1 MKVHFQIRL
10 QDSPLNRPTLKERVV
25 QQPAN
30 HSSRPLKNADFF
42 EHGDTLE
49 DRICMR
55 GTLKSQPELVCLI
68 SPESVV
74 PREHP
79 IRTIKKY
86 IDEVLR
92 RLSPHL
98 DAMYAQ
104 EGRPSIPPERLL
116 KAKVLIAL
124 FSVRSENLF
133 VEQLHYNLL
142 YRWFLDM
149 DLTEGVFDNST
160 FSKNQE
166 RLMQHEVAKRFFAE
180 VVALAR
186 EQGWVSDEHF
196 SVDGTLIEAWASQK
210 SFVPK
215 EPRGPAGG
223 GGSENFHGQKRSN
236 QTHRS
241 TTDPEARLRKKSF
254 GQEAK
259 LSFGLHALMENR
271 HGLYVDLRVSPA
283 AGVTESDV
291 ALEMLREQKGARSVG
306 ADKGYHFT
314 PFVQGCRALGLAPHV
329 AMARGRHTLGLDGR
343 TTRTAAYAWS
353 QKVRKQ
359 IEEGFGW
366 MKTIGG
372 LRKTRFKGVGRTQLC
387 AYFVGAAC
395 NLVRMARLG
404 LGPPTSKA
412 SC

>member
-1 MKVHFQIRL
+1 
-10 QDSPLNRPTLKERVV
+10 
-25 QQPAN
+25 
-30 HSSRPLKNADFF
+30 
-42 EHGDTLE
+42 
-49 DRICMR
+49 MR
-55 GTLKSQPELVCLI
+55 GTSKSQPELVCLI

-74 PREHP
+74 PQEHP

-92 RLSPHL
+92 RLNPQF

-104 EGRPSIPPERLL
+104 QGRPSIPPERLL

-149 DLTEGVFDNST
+149 DLAEPVFDNST
-160 FSKNQE
+160 FSKNQQ
-166 RLMQHEVAKRFFAE
+166 RLMRHEVAKIFFAQ

-215 EPRGPAGG
+215 EPSGPG
-223 GGSENFHGQKRSN
+223 GGSGANFHGQKRSN
-236 QTHRS
+236 QTHQS
-241 TTDPEARLRKKSF
+241 TTDPEARLRKK
-254 GQEAK
+254 GVGHEAK
-259 LSFGLHALMENR
+259 LSYGLHALMENR
-271 HGLYVDLRVSPA
+271 HGLYVDLRVSLA

-291 ALEMLREQKGARSVG
+291 ALEMLRAQKKARWVG

-314 PFVQGCRALGLAPHV
+314 PFVQGCRALGIIPHV
-329 AMARGRHTLGLDGR
+329 ARAHNRRTVGLDGR

-395 NLVRMARLG
+395 NLVRMARLA
-404 LGPPTSKA
+404 LGPPA
-412 SC
+412 GAAHC

>member
-1 MKVHFQIRL
+1 
-10 QDSPLNRPTLKERVV
+10 
-25 QQPAN
+25 
-30 HSSRPLKNADFF
+30 
-42 EHGDTLE
+42 
-49 DRICMR
+49 MR
-55 GTLKSQPELVCLI
+55 GSMKSQPELVCLI

-74 PREHP
+74 PENHP
-79 IRTIKKY
+79 IRMIKKHL
-86 IDEVLR
+86 DEVLR
-92 RLSPHL
+92 RMSPLL

-104 EGRPSIPPERLL
+104 QGRPSIPPERLL
-116 KAKVLIAL
+116 KSKVLIAL

-149 DLTEGVFDNST
+149 DLAEPVFDNST
-160 FSKNQE
+160 FSKNQQ
-166 RLMQHEVAKRFFAE
+166 RLLQHEAAKVFFAQ
-180 VVALAR
+180 VVDLAR

-215 EPRGPAGG
+215 EPRGPDDQSGG
-223 GGSENFHGQKRSN
+223 ENFHGQKRGN
-236 QTHRS
+236 QTHQS
-241 TTDPEARLRKKSF
+241 TTDPQARLRKKSP

-271 HGLYVDLRVSPA
+271 HGLYVDLRVSLA

-291 ALEMLREQKGARSVG
+291 ALEMLREQKRARSVG

-314 PFVQGCRALGLAPHV
+314 PFVQGCRALGIAPHV
-329 AMARGRHTLGLDGR
+329 AQARGRQTAGLDAR
-343 TTRTAAYAWS
+343 TTRTARYAWS
-353 QKVRKQ
+353 QRVRKQ

-372 LRKTRFKGVGRTQLC
+372 LRKTRFKEVGRTQLS
-387 AYFVGAAC
+387 AHFVGAAC
-395 NLVRMARLG
+395 NLVRMARLA
-404 LGPPTSKA
+404 LGPPSGA
-412 SC
+412 AQC

>member
-1 MKVHFQIRL
+1 
-10 QDSPLNRPTLKERVV
+10 
-25 QQPAN
+25 
-30 HSSRPLKNADFF
+30 
-42 EHGDTLE
+42 
-49 DRICMR
+49 MR

-74 PREHP
+74 PKEHP
-79 IRTIKKY
+79 IRVIKKY

-92 RLSPHL
+92 RLSPQM

-104 EGRPSIPPERLL
+104 QGRPSIPPERLL

-142 YRWFLDM
+142 FRWFLDM
-149 DLTEGVFDNST
+149 DLTQAVFDNST
-160 FSKNQE
+160 FSKNQQ
-166 RLMQHEVAKRFFAE
+166 RLMQHEVAKLFFAQ
-180 VVALAR
+180 VVMLAR

-215 EPRGPAGG
+215 EPRGLG
-223 GGSENFHGQKRSN
+223 GGSGENFHGQKRSN
-236 QTHRS
+236 QTHQS
-241 TTDPEARLRKKSF
+241 TTDPEARLRKKAP

-259 LSFGLHALMENR
+259 LTFGLHALMENR

-283 AGVTESDV
+283 AGVTESDM
-291 ALEMLREQKGARSVG
+291 ALEMLREQKKARAVG

-314 PFVQGCRALGLAPHV
+314 PFVQGCRALGIQPHV
-329 AMARGRHTLGLDGR
+329 ARARGRKTLGLDGR

-366 MKTIGG
+366 MKTVGG
-372 LRKTRFKGVGRTQLC
+372 FRKTRFKGVGRTQLC

-395 NLVRMARLG
+395 NLVRMARLT
-404 LGPPTSKA
+404 LGPPAVPTPS
-412 SC
+412 

>member
-1 MKVHFQIRL
+1 
-10 QDSPLNRPTLKERVV
+10 
-25 QQPAN
+25 
-30 HSSRPLKNADFF
+30 
-42 EHGDTLE
+42 
-49 DRICMR
+49 
-55 GTLKSQPELVCLI
+55 
-68 SPESVV
+68 
-74 PREHP
+74 
-79 IRTIKKY
+79 
-86 IDEVLR
+86 
-92 RLSPHL
+92 
-98 DAMYAQ
+98 
-104 EGRPSIPPERLL
+104 LL

-149 DLTEGVFDNST
+149 DLAEPVFDNST
-160 FSKNQE
+160 FSKNQQ
-166 RLMQHEVAKRFFAE
+166 RLMQHEAAKIFFAQ

-186 EQGWVSDEHF
+186 EQGWVSDDHF

-215 EPRGPAGG
+215 EPRGPED
-223 GGSENFHGQKRSN
+223 GSGENFHGQKRSN
-236 QTHRS
+236 ATHQS
-241 TTDPEARLRKKSF
+241 TTDPEARLRKKGP

-271 HGLYVDLRVSPA
+271 HGLYVDLRVSLA

-291 ALEMLREQKGARSVG
+291 ALKMLREQKKARWVG
-306 ADKGYHFT
+306 ADKGYDFA
-314 PFVQGCRALGLAPHV
+314 PFHQGCRALGIAPHV
-329 AMARGRHTLGLDGR
+329 ALVRGRKKPGLDGR
-343 TTRTAAYAWS
+343 TTRSARYAWS

-404 LGPPTSKA
+404 MGPPA
-412 SC
+412 SRALC

>member
-1 MKVHFQIRL
+1 
-10 QDSPLNRPTLKERVV
+10 
-25 QQPAN
+25 
-30 HSSRPLKNADFF
+30 
-42 EHGDTLE
+42 
-49 DRICMR
+49 MR

-68 SPESVV
+68 SPETVV
-74 PREHP
+74 PKEHP

-92 RLSPHL
+92 RMSPEFE
-98 DAMYAQ
+98 AMYAQ
-104 EGRPSIPPERLL
+104 QGRPSIPPERLL

-149 DLTEGVFDNST
+149 DLAEPVFDNST
-160 FSKNQE
+160 FSKNQQ
-166 RLMQHEVAKRFFAE
+166 RLMQHEAAKIFFAQ

-215 EPRGPAGG
+215 EPRGPDEGAGG
-223 GGSENFHGQKRSN
+223 ENFHGQKRSN
-236 QTHRS
+236 QTHQS
-241 TTDPEARLRKKSF
+241 TTDPEARLRKKSP

-291 ALEMLREQKGARSVG
+291 ALEMLREQKSARSVG
-306 ADKGYHFT
+306 ADKGYHFG

-329 AMARGRHTLGLDGR
+329 AMARGRQIAGLDGR

-366 MKTIGG
+366 IKTIGG

-404 LGPPTSKA
+404 LEPPASRA